1 MLTKDQLKGMW
12 VSVPTEWDEDG
23 AFDESTF
30 RDEVAM
36 LIDAGAHG
44 IYTTGSTGE
53 FYAMDWQE
61 FTQVTDAFLAET
73 TGKAPVQ
80 VGANWFNT
88 RDTIRRVRYAR
99 DGGADAVQICFPGW
113 MAMREED
120 YDQFLADVYE
130 AAPDIALI
138 HYNIDRT
145 RKLFHGQDYTRVL
158 PRVPT
163 LIGTKAAMELND
175 FMELVAYA
183 PQLNHFTGEQV
194 FALSHQL
201 GAPGMYTS
209 WVMMNPT
216 FFHDYYQMCLEGRRE
231 ETVAIALRLVR
242 WHQAAVRPLSEK
254 GYPDLLAACELL
266 HKEGRAFRLIVAGG
280 MDDEVYWRVVQ
291 HAVSNDHL
299 ERFVTFLGHRDDTS
313 DLLAAA
319 DAYVLPSRSE
329 GLPLALLEAA
339 SAGLPIVATD
349 VGDVGNVLDGDAGLL
364 VEPGDPDALAAGM
377 DRLLDDPKLR
387 EQLGRTASLRVR
399 RNFGADT
406 MAARYLELYER
417 VAAGRRKDGR
427 RGVIVVGPQTPT
439 TGGMSAV
446 VSGIWRTMTERGR
459 QTAILNSGK
468 TTPTDRGLATGVAA
482 QLRLLWRV
490 IRGIRRTRAKIVHIH
505 TCSGWVFWR
514 DVALATVAGLVNR
527 RVVWHVHGGRFA
539 EFAAGCGRPGRSIMR
554 WAFESA
560 SAVIA
565 LSDGWRDRLRSIAPR
580 AKWRVVPNGVPVE
593 SEMLPSSERFLFL
606 GNLGPDKGA
615 AELIAAAA
623 AAKRQGCELHIDLAG
638 AETAAGQRDSLVRAI
653 AGGGLQHH
661 VRLIGVVTGLAKHRA
676 LAGAG
681 CLVQPSAV
689 EAMPL
694 SVLEAMAAGRAV
706 IATDVGAVGEM
717 IDNETEGLVIPPGDV
732 AALAGAMTRLA
743 GDADLRNRMGVAAW
757 RRARRCYSEQV
768 MADALA
774 AVYDEVVN

>member
-1 MLTKDQLKGMW
+1 M
-12 VSVPTEWDEDG
+12 SEDSSG
-23 AFDESTF
+23 
-30 RDEVAM
+30 
-36 LIDAGAHG
+36 
-44 IYTTGSTGE
+44 TG
-53 FYAMDWQE
+53 
-61 FTQVTDAFLAET
+61 
-73 TGKAPVQ
+73 
-80 VGANWFNT
+80 
-88 RDTIRRVRYAR
+88 RIRRVALVVDRLAPGGKERVVTTLAQEFQKLHVATTVICLHSRGKLADELSAAGVMVETIHSKRSRDVGAIGRLAAVLQDIQPDVINVHDRSSLPYVAAAR
-99 DGGADAVQICFPGW
+99 DRVSSAPLVLSCHGLLLESGQASPSRTIAAGNLATLTAVAPHVAEHYVASLRATAPVVVIPNGVDFPDANV
-113 MAMREED
+113 AAREGVRESLGISPKEFM
-120 YDQFLADVYE
+120 FLAV
-130 AAPDIALI
+130 
-138 HYNIDRT
+138 
-145 RKLFHGQDYTRVL
+145 
-158 PRVPT
+158 
-163 LIGTKAAMELND
+163 GTIK
-175 FMELVAYA
+175 
-183 PQLNHFTGEQV
+183 
-194 FALSHQL
+194 
-201 GAPGMYTS
+201 
-209 WVMMNPT
+209 
-216 FFHDYYQMCLEGRRE
+216 R
-231 ETVAIALRLVR
+231 
-242 WHQAAVRPLSEK
+242 EK